1 MSEQLAPTEIRALA
15 RLLGELDYYQLLHL
29 RRDAG
34 TAEVKRAYHSTTRVF
49 HPDYNRRLE
58 PDLQEAVRLIAMR
71 VAEAYSVLRDPRRRK
86 AYDVRLTEA
95 GGRVRIQL
103 SEASAE
109 AGRRDASERDGHTPE
124 GRRFYKL
131 AQRDLAKRD
140 FAAAARNLQTALT
153 FEPNNASFREQLAA
167 ARAQIPS
174 DSHRIR

>member
-1 MSEQLAPTEIRALA
+1 MAEQLAPTEIRALA

-58 PDLQEAVRLIAMR
+58 PELQEAVRLIAMR

-86 AYDVRLTEA
+86 AYDVRLTE

-109 AGRRDASERDGHTPE
+109 AASRDSSERDGRTPQ
-124 GRRFYKL
+124 GRRYFKM
-131 AQRDLAKRD
+131 AQRDMLRHEY
-140 FAAAARNLQTALT
+140 AAAARNLQTALT
-153 FEPNNASFREQLAA
+153 FEPDNALFREQLAIA
-167 ARAQIPS
+167 KAKVV
-174 DSHRIR
+174 

>member
-1 MSEQLAPTEIRALA
+1 MGESLAPTEIRALA

-34 TAEVKRAYHSTTRVF
+34 SAEVKRAYHATTRVF
-49 HPDYNRRLE
+49 HPDANRALE
-58 PDLQEAVRLIAMR
+58 PELQEAVREIAKR
-71 VAEAYSVLRDPRRRK
+71 VSEAYSVLRDPRRRR
-86 AYDVRLTEA
+86 AYDNRLSET
-95 GGRVRIQL
+95 GGIRIQL

-109 AGRRDASERDGHTPE
+109 AGRRDASEREGRTPE
-124 GRRFYKL
+124 GRRYYKM
-131 AQRDLAKRD
+131 AQRDLVRRD

-153 FEPNNASFREQLAA
+153 FEPDNASFREQLAA